1 MVRSNTTVI
10 FRMKIFTH
18 TLVFVKN
25 KILRDEILYNNQL
38 NGKSN
43 SNSNNIATV
52 SLLSVFFA

>member
-1 MVRSNTTVI
+1 MVQSNTTVI

>member
-52 SLLSVFFA
+52 SLPSVFFA

>member
-1 MVRSNTTVI
+1 MVQSNTTVI

-52 SLLSVFFA
+52 SLLSVFIA

>member
-1 MVRSNTTVI
+1 MVLSNTTVI

>member
-10 FRMKIFTH
+10 FRMEIFTH

>member
-1 MVRSNTTVI
+1 MVQSNTTVI

-18 TLVFVKN
+18 TLVFIKN

>member
-1 MVRSNTTVI
+1 MVQSNTTVI

-25 KILRDEILYNNQL
+25 KISRDEILYNNQL